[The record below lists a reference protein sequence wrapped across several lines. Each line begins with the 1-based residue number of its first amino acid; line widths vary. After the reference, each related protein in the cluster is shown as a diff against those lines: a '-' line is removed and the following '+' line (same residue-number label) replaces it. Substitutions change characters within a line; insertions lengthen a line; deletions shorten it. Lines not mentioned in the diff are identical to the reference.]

1 MIVLLKGFPRVIT
14 IFISLVFLVQLTG
27 CGQVINAIEHSDM
40 QVKLKMTDT
49 VFLDPVKKAKLK
61 TVYVAVN
68 NTSDM
73 QEVDTGMLQNLIA
86 SRLSA
91 KGYQIVSDPD
101 QAGYIIQANVLY
113 MDYYRQTG
121 TKEGALEGA
130 LVGAGSGAL
139 IGQSRDT
146 SIALGLIG
154 GLVGG
159 IGGALVGKA
168 LKIET
173 YAGVVDIQIQEKSD
187 KPVTGQ
193 IVTNAAQGS
202 ATTIQTKQ
210 DINSNWQIYR
220 TKIVCT
226 AQQTNIDKN
235 EAARAIAERIAQQI
249 GGMF

>member
-1 MIVLLKGFPRVIT
+1 MRNTKVFKALSGVVVLL
-14 IFISLVFLVQLTG
+14 LAVQLTG
-27 CGQVINAIEHSDM
+27 CGQMINAIEHSDM

-49 VFLDPVKKAKLK
+49 IFLDPIAKAKNR
-61 TVYVAVN
+61 TVFVAVN

-86 SRLSA
+86 SRLVS
-91 KGYQIVSDPD
+91 KGYQVVQDPS
-101 QAGYIIQANVLY
+101 QAGYIIQVNVLY

-121 TKEGALEGA
+121 TKEGAVEGA
-130 LVGAGSGAL
+130 LIGAGSGAL

-154 GLVGG
+154 GVVGG
-159 IGGALVGKA
+159 LGGALIGKA
-168 LKIET
+168 LKVET
-173 YAGVVDIQIQEKSD
+173 YAGVVDVELREKTD

-193 IVTNAAQGS
+193 MVTNAQTGS
-202 ATTIQTKQ
+202 STTIQTKQ
-210 DINSNWQIYR
+210 EINTNWQIYR

-226 AQQTNIDKN
+226 AQQTNIDKT
-235 EAARAIAERIAQQI
+235 EAARTIAERIASQI